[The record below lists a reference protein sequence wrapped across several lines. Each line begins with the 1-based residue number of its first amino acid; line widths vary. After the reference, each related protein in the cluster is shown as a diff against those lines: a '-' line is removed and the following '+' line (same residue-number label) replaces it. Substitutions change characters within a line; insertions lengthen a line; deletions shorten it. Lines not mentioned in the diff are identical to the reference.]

1 MEEHTACVFY
11 CLSSLASP
19 VTTNGPV
26 LNILSPENCDIEI
39 LDNGRTINDFIDNKI
54 QELGSKDSEQ
64 PFYVANLDDMVKK
77 HLRWLTALPRVKP
90 FYALKCNSSP
100 AVLRTMI
107 ALGTGFDCA
116 SKGEIQL
123 ALSLGV
129 APDKIIYAHTT
140 KARSH
145 IKYAR
150 THGVNMMTF
159 DSEDELVK
167 ISFCHPTARLV
178 LRIAV
183 DDTCS
188 VIRLS
193 SKFGARLGTVDKLLG
208 RARELDLDVIGVSF
222 HVGSGCTESS
232 AFKQAIADARH
243 VFDIANKLGF
253 QMTLLDIGGG
263 FPGRNDFKV
272 TFEEVS
278 EVINGALDEYF
289 PSDSEV
295 EIIAEP
301 GRYYVE
307 SSFTLAANVIAKRV
321 ILDDTEH
328 SEIVENSRDRT
339 MMYYLNDG
347 LYGSLS
353 PIVDEPSYYKF
364 EPYCHRAVKSSEQ
377 KYQSIIWGPTCD
389 STDKLSDD
397 YWLPE
402 LHVGDWLLIDNSGA
416 YTVSLC
422 TEYCGFERT
431 RIYPVVT
438 AETWHALNL
447 SHI

>member
-1 MEEHTACVFY
+1 MEELAAC
-11 CLSSLASP
+11 
-19 VTTNGPV
+19 VTTNGSV
-26 LNILSPENCDIEI
+26 LNVLSPENCDIEI

-54 QELGSKDSEQ
+54 KELGSEDSEQ
-64 PFYVANLDDMVKK
+64 PFYVANVDDMVKK
-77 HLRWLTALPRVKP
+77 HLRWITTLPRVKP

-129 APDKIIYAHTT
+129 SPDKIIYAHTT
-140 KARSH
+140 KARSY

-159 DSEDELVK
+159 DNEDELVK
-167 ISFCHPTARLV
+167 ISLCHPTARLV

-183 DDTCS
+183 DDTDS
-188 VIRLS
+188 LRRLS
-193 SKFGARLGTVDKLLG
+193 LKFGATLGTVDKLLG

-243 VFDIANKLGF
+243 VFDIASLLGF
-253 QMTLLDIGGG
+253 QMSLLDIGGG
-263 FPGRNDFKV
+263 FSGRDDVGVK
-272 TFEEVS
+272 FEEVS

-289 PSDSEV
+289 PSDSEL

-321 ILDDTEH
+321 VLDDTEH
-328 SEIVENSRDRT
+328 SDILEISPDK
-339 MMYYLNDG
+339 MIMYYLNDG

-353 PIVDEPSYYKF
+353 SITLAPSLYKF
-364 EPYCHRAVKSSEQ
+364 VPYLPTADEGSEQ
-377 KYQSIIWGPTCD
+377 KYRSIIWGPTCD
-389 STDKLSDD
+389 SIDKLTDD

-402 LHVGDWLLIDNSGA
+402 LHVGDWLLIDNTGA
-416 YTVSLC
+416 YTVSIG
-422 TEYCGFERT
+422 TDFNGFERT
-431 RIYPVVT
+431 HIYPVVT

-447 SHI
+447 SHA